1 MNLDGKTFRVST
13 GSEHGVVTAD
23 TRLELRQKGARVLGR
38 YRGGTIVRGY
48 LIGRIWGAEF
58 RFRYAQREAAGGV
71 HGGSSVC
78 ELRSATVG
86 CGCRNTSPGPPVK
99 VLAPMCLR
107 RSYREGLHT
116 SLTIAATLIGSA
128 CGSASSHRIW

>member
-78 ELRSATVG
+78 ELRQLPDGRLRMSEHFTWAT
-86 CGCRNTSPGPPVK
+86 
-99 VLAPMCLR
+99 
-107 RSYREGLHT
+107 REGSGT
-116 SLTIAATLIGSA
+116 NVFEEIVP
-128 CGSASSHRIW
+128 